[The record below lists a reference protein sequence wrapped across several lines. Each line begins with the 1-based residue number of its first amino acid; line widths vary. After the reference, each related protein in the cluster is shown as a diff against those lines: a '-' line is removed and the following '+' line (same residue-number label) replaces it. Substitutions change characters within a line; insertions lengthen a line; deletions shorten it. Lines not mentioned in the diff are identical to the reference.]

1 MNELRPQNFDRIVG
15 NKNIING
22 LRISCKSAKIRGDA
36 LPHIIFDGPPGVG
49 KTTLAKALAY
59 EMEVPIQICNGANV
73 RQVKNMIPYV
83 QQVRHQS
90 ILFIDEI
97 HRLPRLVE
105 ELLYPV
111 MEDFTL
117 DMVDPETRETMSILL
132 DRFTL
137 IGATTE
143 SGALSSAFWDRF
155 ETQEYLQLYKPGEL
169 RTIIRHSAK
178 ILRVE
183 LSHNAI
189 AAIAEASRGTPRIA
203 NKLLKW
209 IRDCYIDK
217 KSEIT
222 VDMVKKALRIKEIS
236 ENGMTQID
244 VKYMFFLQKIFLGG
258 PVSLDTMANAT
269 AMSPITLKK
278 NIEPFLI
285 RLGKI
290 VITNKGRM
298 APYVALEK

>member
-1 MNELRPQNFDRIVG
+1 MNELRPQKFDRIVG
-15 NKNIING
+15 NKNIIEG
-22 LRISCKSAKIRGDA
+22 LRISCKSAKARKDA

-49 KTTLAKALAY
+49 KTTLARALAN
-59 EMEVPIQICNGANV
+59 EMGVPIQICNGTNV
-73 RQVKNMIPYV
+73 RQVKHMLPYI

-117 DMVDPETRETMSILL
+117 DMVDPETKETMSISL

-143 SGALSSAFWDRF
+143 SGLLSHPFWDRF

-169 RTIIRHSAK
+169 CTIIRHNAK
-178 ILRVE
+178 ILRIE
-183 LSHNAI
+183 LHGEAVK
-189 AAIAEASRGTPRIA
+189 ALAEASRGTPRIA

-209 IRDCYIDK
+209 VRDCYIGE

-222 VDMVKKALRIKEIS
+222 VAMVKKALKIKEIS
-236 ENGMTQID
+236 DNGMTHID
-244 VKYMFFLQKIFLGG
+244 ITYMHFLEKIFLGG
-258 PVSLDTMANAT
+258 PVSLDTMAHVT
-269 AMSPITLKK
+269 CMSPTTIKK
-278 NIEPFLI
+278 TIEPFLI
-285 RLGKI
+285 RSGKI

-298 APYVALEK
+298 AIC